1 MQGQYLIIGSYLVI
15 CIIVVIV
22 VLHFIRRGIANKYRR
37 KVHELEVAK
46 NMVASTPVSLE
57 LSKVE
62 PIIKNDQMEEKY
74 NDWQDRFDEIRDNK
88 LSRIDDMLIDLDI
101 YIDKKDYK
109 NCIYRLAKTEFE
121 IYRVRESADSLLD
134 EIKEITLSEEKYR
147 AIVIKLK
154 TKYREHKKD
163 NQHHR
168 HMYDEMQDAVE
179 LQLENIERRFLD
191 FEKVMEKNQY
201 SEVVHIVKALDTM
214 IEHMGI
220 VVQEVPDLLLMAKQV
235 IPNRMKEVEEL
246 NDDMVKQG
254 YPLDYLNVSYNL
266 EESQKNIDHIL
277 DKIRVLNL
285 EDCMFELKT
294 MLDYYDSLF
303 VDFEK
308 ERLSRKVYVEMETDF
323 SKKLEKTNKVVQE
336 VYNQLDDIKSMYDLN
351 DKDVETIHEV
361 NKILIVINDDYKK
374 MLAKV
379 EAKSSPYSMLQ
390 QEVEELTV
398 RLNQMENDLDQA
410 LKSLGNM
417 YDDEVRAREQLEEIE
432 SFLKQ
437 SKERMRTYKL
447 PIITN
452 NYFVQLSEANE
463 AIEEVIKELERKPIV
478 IKTLNTRVDTARD
491 LVLKLYNTTNE
502 MVKTAQLAEMAIVF
516 GNRYRSVY
524 DDVDHGLS
532 DAEKLF
538 FNAVDGNYSVYKLQM
553 AIDQKLLS
561 NMKNPFKGSKYCN
574 PYASKVSVSSNKKYV
589 TLECGNYLIYEQDSL
604 EKPYVIYQVGKWTSS
619 EIKGERQEA
628 ILYNYKE
635 DGFPEN
641 LEEDIFLYE
650 FNTLKGTSF
659 QRVSEIPAEYQ
670 ITKETKYRY
679 IKNVNY

>member
-15 CIIVVIV
+15 CIVIV
-22 VLHFIRRGIANKYRR
+22 IVALHFIRRGIANRYRR
-37 KVHELEVAK
+37 RVQELEVAK

-62 PIIKNDQMEEKY
+62 PIIKNDKMEEKY
-74 NDWQDRFDEIRDNK
+74 NDWQDRFDELREKK
-88 LSRIDDMLIDLDI
+88 LAQIDDMLIDLDI

-109 NCIYRLAKTEFE
+109 NCIYRLAKTEME
-121 IYRVRESADSLLD
+121 IYKARESADYLLD

-154 TKYREHKKD
+154 TKYRELNKEFQDHK
-163 NQHHR
+163 Q
-168 HMYDEMQDAVE
+168 MYDEMQEAIS

-191 FEKVMEKNQY
+191 FEKVMEKNEY
-201 SEVVHIVKALDTM
+201 NEVVHIVKALDTM

-220 VVQEVPDLLLMAKQV
+220 VIKEVPDLLLMAKQV
-235 IPNRMKEVEEL
+235 IPNRMKEVREL
-246 NDDMVKQG
+246 NDDMVKQE
-254 YPLDYLNVSYNL
+254 YPLDYLNIDYNL

-277 DKIRVLNL
+277 DKVRVLNL

-294 MLDYYDSLF
+294 MLEYYDSLF

-308 ERLSRKVYVEMETDF
+308 ERLSRKVYEEMEADF

-351 DKDVETIHEV
+351 DQDVETIHEV
-361 NKILIVINDDYKK
+361 NKTLVVINDDYKK

-379 EAKSSPYSMLQ
+379 EAKSSPYSMLHK
-390 QEVEELTV
+390 EVEELTV
-398 RLNQMENDLDQA
+398 RLKKMEEDLDQA

-417 YDDEVRAREQLEEIE
+417 YDDEIRAREQLEEIE

-437 SKERMRTYKL
+437 SKDKMRSYKL

-502 MVKTAQLAEMAIVF
+502 MIKTAQLAEMAIIF
-516 GNRYRSVY
+516 GNRYRDVYNEVDSGLNEAETLFFKGEYKSALDVSIKAVSLVDENIYRKLLAVY
-524 DDVDHGLS
+524 DS
-532 DAEKLF
+532 
-538 FNAVDGNYSVYKLQM
+538 
-553 AIDQKLLS
+553 
-561 NMKNPFKGSKYCN
+561 
-574 PYASKVSVSSNKKYV
+574 
-589 TLECGNYLIYEQDSL
+589 
-604 EKPYVIYQVGKWTSS
+604 
-619 EIKGERQEA
+619 
-628 ILYNYKE
+628 
-635 DGFPEN
+635 
-641 LEEDIFLYE
+641 
-650 FNTLKGTSF
+650 
-659 QRVSEIPAEYQ
+659 
-670 ITKETKYRY
+670 
-679 IKNVNY
+679 

>member
-1 MQGQYLIIGSYLVI
+1 MQGQYLIIGSYLVV
-15 CIIVVIV
+15 CIIIVIV
-22 VLHFIRRGIANKYRR
+22 VLHILRKKVANKYRS
-37 KVHELEVAK
+37 KVRELEVAK

-62 PIIKNDQMEEKY
+62 PIIKNDKMEEKY
-74 NDWQDRFDEIRDNK
+74 NDWQDRFDQLRETR
-88 LSRIDDMLIDLDI
+88 LSQIDDMLIDLDI

-109 NCIYRLAKTEFE
+109 NCVYRLAKTELE

-147 AIVIKLK
+147 SIVIKLK
-154 TKYREHKKD
+154 TKYRELNKEFQD
-163 NQHHR
+163 HR
-168 HMYDEMQDAVE
+168 QMYDEMQEAVE

-220 VVQEVPDLLLMAKQV
+220 VIKEVPDLLLMAKQV
-235 IPNRMKEVEEL
+235 IPNRMKEVKEL
-246 NDDMVKQG
+246 NEDMVQKG
-254 YPLDYLNVSYNL
+254 YPLDYLNVPYNL

-277 DKIRVLNL
+277 DKVRVLNL

-308 ERLSRKVYVEMETDF
+308 ERLSRKVYAEMEADF

-336 VYNQLDDIKSMYDLN
+336 VYNQLDDIKNMYDLN
-351 DKDVETIHEV
+351 DQDVETIHDV
-361 NKILIVINDDYKK
+361 NKILVVINDDYKK

-390 QEVEELTV
+390 KEVEELTI
-398 RLNQMENDLDQA
+398 RLKEMEDDLDQA

-437 SKERMRTYKL
+437 SKEKMRSYKL

-502 MVKTAQLAEMAIVF
+502 MIKTAQLAEMAIVF

-524 DDVDHGLS
+524 DDVDSGLD

-538 FNAVDGNYSVYKLQM
+538 FKGEYKRALDISIKAVSLVDENIYR
-553 AIDQKLLS
+553 KLLAVYD
-561 NMKNPFKGSKYCN
+561 K
-574 PYASKVSVSSNKKYV
+574 
-589 TLECGNYLIYEQDSL
+589 
-604 EKPYVIYQVGKWTSS
+604 
-619 EIKGERQEA
+619 
-628 ILYNYKE
+628 
-635 DGFPEN
+635 
-641 LEEDIFLYE
+641 
-650 FNTLKGTSF
+650 
-659 QRVSEIPAEYQ
+659 
-670 ITKETKYRY
+670 
-679 IKNVNY
+679 

>member
-1 MQGQYLIIGSYLVI
+1 MQGQYLIIGSYLVV
-15 CIIVVIV
+15 CIIIVIIA
-22 VLHFIRRGIANKYRR
+22 LHILRKKIANKYRS

-62 PIIKNDQMEEKY
+62 PIIKNDKMEEKY
-74 NDWQDRFDEIRDNK
+74 NDWQDRFDQLRETK
-88 LSRIDDMLIDLDI
+88 LSQIDDMLIDLDI

-109 NCIYRLAKTEFE
+109 NCVYRLAKTELE
-121 IYRVRESADSLLD
+121 IYRAREAADSLLD

-147 AIVIKLK
+147 SIVIKLK
-154 TKYREHKKD
+154 AKYRELNKEFQD
-163 NQHHR
+163 HR
-168 HMYDEMQDAVE
+168 QMYDEMQEAVE

-220 VVQEVPDLLLMAKQV
+220 VIKEIPDLLLMAKQV
-235 IPNRMKEVEEL
+235 IPNRMKEVKEL
-246 NDDMVKQG
+246 NEDMVQKG

-277 DKIRVLNL
+277 DKVRVLNL

-308 ERLSRKVYVEMETDF
+308 ERLSRKAYVEMEADF

-351 DKDVETIHEV
+351 DRDVETIHDV
-361 NKILIVINDDYKK
+361 NKILVVINDDYKK

-390 QEVEELTV
+390 KEVEELTV
-398 RLNQMENDLDQA
+398 RLKEMEEELDQA

-437 SKERMRTYKL
+437 SKEKMRSYKL

-478 IKTLNTRVDTARD
+478 IKVLNTRVDTARD

-502 MVKTAQLAEMAIVF
+502 MIKTAQLAEMAIVF

-524 DDVDHGLS
+524 DDVNSGLD

-538 FNAVDGNYSVYKLQM
+538 FKGEYKKALDISIKAVSLVDENIYR
-553 AIDQKLLS
+553 KLLAVYD
-561 NMKNPFKGSKYCN
+561 K
-574 PYASKVSVSSNKKYV
+574 
-589 TLECGNYLIYEQDSL
+589 
-604 EKPYVIYQVGKWTSS
+604 
-619 EIKGERQEA
+619 
-628 ILYNYKE
+628 
-635 DGFPEN
+635 
-641 LEEDIFLYE
+641 
-650 FNTLKGTSF
+650 
-659 QRVSEIPAEYQ
+659 
-670 ITKETKYRY
+670 
-679 IKNVNY
+679 

>member
-1 MQGQYLIIGSYLVI
+1 MQGQYLIIGSYFVI

-22 VLHFIRRGIANKYRR
+22 VLHFIRKGIANKYRKQVR
-37 KVHELEVAK
+37 ELEVAK

-62 PIIKNDQMEEKY
+62 PIIKNDKMEEKY
-74 NDWQDRFDEIRDNK
+74 NDWQDRFDEIRESR
-88 LSRIDDMLIDLDI
+88 LSQIDDMLIDLDI

-109 NCIYRLAKTEFE
+109 NCVYRLAKTEFE

-154 TKYREHKKD
+154 TKYRELNKD
-163 NQHHR
+163 FQDHR
-168 HMYDEMQDAVE
+168 QMYDEMQEAVE

-191 FEKVMEKNQY
+191 FEKVMEKNEY

-220 VVQEVPDLLLMAKQV
+220 VIKEVTDLLLMAKQV
-235 IPNRMKEVEEL
+235 IPNRMKEVKEL
-246 NDDMVKQG
+246 NEDMVKQG
-254 YPLDYLNVSYNL
+254 YPLDYLNVEYNL

-277 DKIRVLNL
+277 DKVRVLNL

-308 ERLSRKVYVEMETDF
+308 ERLSRKVYVEMEADF

-351 DKDVETIHEV
+351 DKDVETIHDV
-361 NKILIVINDDYKK
+361 NKILVVINDDYKK

-390 QEVEELTV
+390 QEVEDLTI
-398 RLNQMENDLDQA
+398 RLKGMEDDLDQA

-417 YDDEVRAREQLEEIE
+417 YDDEVRAREQLEEIQ

-437 SKERMRTYKL
+437 SKERMRSYKL

-452 NYFVQLSEANE
+452 DYFVQLSEANE

-502 MVKTAQLAEMAIVF
+502 MIKTAQLAEMAIVF

-524 DDVDHGLS
+524 DDVDTGLG

-538 FNAVDGNYSVYKLQM
+538 FKGEYKRALDISIKAVSLVDENIYR
-553 AIDQKLLS
+553 KLLAVYD
-561 NMKNPFKGSKYCN
+561 K
-574 PYASKVSVSSNKKYV
+574 
-589 TLECGNYLIYEQDSL
+589 
-604 EKPYVIYQVGKWTSS
+604 
-619 EIKGERQEA
+619 
-628 ILYNYKE
+628 
-635 DGFPEN
+635 
-641 LEEDIFLYE
+641 
-650 FNTLKGTSF
+650 
-659 QRVSEIPAEYQ
+659 
-670 ITKETKYRY
+670 
-679 IKNVNY
+679 